1 MHASVLATRFIM
13 DRSFQIALK
22 KEEEKKL
29 RFEITARVDSIQL
42 CARVSIER

>member
-29 RFEITARVDSIQL
+29 RFEIARVDSIQL